1 MFLIHIP
8 DPQFEALPAKAS
20 RRGWAQD
27 GSRRLELS
35 QYHELLASFSR

>member
-8 DPQFEALPAKAS
+8 DFQFEALPAKAP
-20 RRGWAQD
+20 RPGWAPD